1 MALIG
6 ELNKEESLRRSASC
20 VSDYN
25 TLVIGVPKQDYIHI
39 LLEMMQ
45 NDIHGKAMF
54 FSQLIIFQG
63 VDQYSL
69 IPLAANIEPNTYKI
83 NQIILNA
90 GEQPQGLY
98 IIYKGNCKVIW
109 EGYLLRKK
117 NGNRVV
123 ISKAP
128 KKITVNQT
136 FQSNSQR
143 SRLSTNIS
151 DILNTEEIENAAKY
165 LKTDNIH
172 ELLKE
177 YDLFK
182 KINEIRK
189 LKPGDFFGS
198 RAVTNEA
205 PFENARY
212 SIISDDCEVK
222 VFIIALKQ
230 FSLIPERHLVYYI

>member
-1 MALIG
+1 MYIILSGTIAIIKKSEEFGNLEVQINSLYQGETFGEMALIG

-20 VSDYN
+20 VSDNN

-98 IIYKGNCKVIW
+98 IIYKGNCKVI
-109 EGYLLRKK
+109 
-117 NGNRVV
+117 
-123 ISKAP
+123 
-128 KKITVNQT
+128 
-136 FQSNSQR
+136 
-143 SRLSTNIS
+143 
-151 DILNTEEIENAAKY
+151 
-165 LKTDNIH
+165 
-172 ELLKE
+172 
-177 YDLFK
+177 
-182 KINEIRK
+182 
-189 LKPGDFFGS
+189 
-198 RAVTNEA
+198 
-205 PFENARY
+205 
-212 SIISDDCEVK
+212 
-222 VFIIALKQ
+222 
-230 FSLIPERHLVYYI
+230 